1 MQLKRSTDI
10 LLRILIHLAAHPQDK
25 PVSIQELS
33 GALNWNKNLIVKV
46 AHFAVQ
52 QGLLTAVRGRLGGLA
67 LSRPAQEYRIGEI
80 VRLMEADE
88 EFINCDDPRCPLL
101 AGGCRLRGMLSRAR
115 EAFYRELDAA
125 TLADIVLPAAG
136 DRRRLK

>member
-1 MQLKRSTDI
+1 
-10 LLRILIHLAAHPQDK
+10 
-25 PVSIQELS
+25 
-33 GALNWNKNLIVKV
+33 
-46 AHFAVQ
+46 
-52 QGLLTAVRGRLGGLA
+52 
-67 LSRPAQEYRIGEI
+67 
-80 VRLMEADE
+80 MEADE

-125 TLADIVLPAAG
+125 TLADIVLLSAG